1 MENWMDKR
9 ELMLKHDLKGVN
21 SETTEKTRIQA
32 LRADPCPFITLEQDN
47 RPLTDEITHPFR

>member
-1 MENWMDKR
+1 MDKR

-21 SETTEKTRIQA
+21 SETNEKTRIQA